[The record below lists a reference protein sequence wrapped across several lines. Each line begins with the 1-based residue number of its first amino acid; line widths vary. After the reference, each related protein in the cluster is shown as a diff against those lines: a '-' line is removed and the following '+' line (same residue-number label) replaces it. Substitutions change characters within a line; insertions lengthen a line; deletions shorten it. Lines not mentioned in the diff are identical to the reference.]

1 MQPKYW
7 KTLEYDKIVNRL
19 AGYTSFSAG
28 RELAESLEP
37 STDLDLVRQRQK
49 ETSEAKA
56 LLDMRPDVT
65 VGSARDVRPLV
76 YSAEVGAT
84 LDPSDLLT
92 VRNTLQSAG
101 RLRRILSRFSDRFPL
116 LADTADRLEECPH
129 LVEEISRC
137 LNDQGDV
144 VDAAS
149 PALGRIR
156 REMAITHD
164 RLLDR
169 LNKMV
174 GSSEYA
180 HLLQESLV
188 TMRSGR
194 YVIPLKAEFRG
205 RIPGIVHDQSGS
217 GATLFIE
224 PLATVEMNNRW
235 RELQLQEEEE
245 VNRILRELTA
255 QVADDG
261 QAITLTVE
269 NLAVLDLA
277 FAKAQYSYGLR
288 AAEPALIDL
297 EKSARPDQ
305 RAAELPPGVV
315 IHLRKARHP
324 LLDPET
330 VVPID
335 VTLGGDYNVL
345 LVTGP
350 NTGGKTVS
358 LKTVGLLTLMA
369 QAGLHIP
376 AREDSAVAVFEGVYA
391 DIGDEQSIE
400 QSLSTFS
407 SHMGNIIEILKG
419 ANERSL
425 VLLDELGAGTD
436 PVEGAALARSL
447 LTNLLERDV
456 YVMGTTHYSELKVF
470 AHNTPRVE
478 NASVEF
484 DVETLTPT
492 YRLITGLPG
501 RSQAFAIAARLGL
514 DPSILEGAKR
524 WISEEELQTE
534 QMLADIKLAR
544 EEALADRETAK
555 TVLRNAQRWERD
567 LQRKSQAIEAA
578 REEILNEAR
587 EEARCELEA
596 VRKQM
601 AEFSARLSR
610 PGSPAD
616 ALTKDWLAAAQSEL
630 KETARQMRPLS
641 APSPQDEGAS
651 TELEVGDQVFVPSLQ
666 QQGTLVLLDGSA
678 AEVGIGRFRVRVRV
692 EELRKA
698 ESALAEPE
706 ERRGIR
712 VIDSARPR
720 PGVEI
725 EIRGMRVEDALPRL
739 EKYLDD
745 AYLAGLPW
753 VRIIHG
759 KGTGTLRRVVRE
771 HLTEHPLVASVRA
784 GEHGE
789 GDEGVTVATLVK
801 SA

>member
-1 MQPKYW
+1 MQLKYW
-7 KTLEYDKIVNRL
+7 NTLEYDKIVSRL

-28 RELAESLEP
+28 RELAESLCP
-37 STDLDLVRQRQK
+37 STDIEEVRQRQQ

-56 LLDMRPDVT
+56 LFDVRPDVT
-65 VGSARDVRPLV
+65 LGGARDVRPLV
-76 YSAEVGAT
+76 RNAGLGAT
-84 LDPSDLLT
+84 LDPVDLLT
-92 VRNTLQSAG
+92 IRNTLQSAG
-101 RLRRILSRFSDRFPL
+101 KLRRTLLRFAERFPL
-116 LADTADRLEECPH
+116 LAETAERLEDCPH
-129 LVEEISRC
+129 LVEEVTRC
-137 LNDQGDV
+137 LNDQGEV

-156 REMAITHD
+156 REMAVTHD

-169 LNKMV
+169 LHKMV

-235 RELQLQEEEE
+235 RELQLEEERE
-245 VNRILRELTA
+245 INRILRELTTL
-255 QVADDG
+255 VADDG

-269 NLAVLDLA
+269 NLAALDLA

-288 AAEPALIDL
+288 ATEPALISLD
-297 EKSARPDQ
+297 EHARPDP

-315 IHLRKARHP
+315 VRLRKARHP
-324 LLDPET
+324 LLAAET

-335 VTLGGDYNVL
+335 VTLGGDYNIL

-407 SHMGNIIEILKG
+407 SHMSNIIEILKS

-456 YVMGTTHYSELKVF
+456 YVMGTTHYSELKVY
-470 AHNTPRVE
+470 AHSTPRVE

-501 RSQAFAIAARLGL
+501 RSQAFAIASRLGL
-514 DPSILEGAKR
+514 SPGILEGAKR
-524 WISEEELQTE
+524 WVSEEELQTE

-555 TVLRNAQRWERD
+555 TVLRNAQRWEKE
-567 LQRKSQAIEAA
+567 LQHKTQGIEAA
-578 REEILNEAR
+578 REEIINAAR
-587 EEARCELEA
+587 EEAREELDA
-596 VRKQM
+596 VRKQL
-601 AEFSARLSR
+601 AQLTARLSR
-610 PGSPAD
+610 PGLPAD
-616 ALTKDWLAAAQSEL
+616 ALTKDWLASAQSEL
-630 KETARQMRPLS
+630 KEVAQSVRPIAAP
-641 APSPQDEGAS
+641 APSADGAPAP
-651 TELEVGDQVFVPSLQ
+651 LEVGDQVFVPSLQ
-666 QQGTLVLLDGSA
+666 QQGTLVLLDGAA
-678 AEVGIGRFRVRVRV
+678 AEAGIGRFRVRVRA
-692 EELRKA
+692 EDLQKA
-698 ESALAEPE
+698 TGLAAEPE
-706 ERRGIR
+706 TARPVR
-712 VIDSARPR
+712 VVDTARPR

-759 KGTGTLRRVVRE
+759 KGTGILRRVVRE
-771 HLTEHPLVASVRA
+771 HLAEHPLVASYRA
-784 GEHGE
+784 GEQGE
-789 GDEGVTVATLVK
+789 GDEGVTIATLVK
-801 SA
+801 AK